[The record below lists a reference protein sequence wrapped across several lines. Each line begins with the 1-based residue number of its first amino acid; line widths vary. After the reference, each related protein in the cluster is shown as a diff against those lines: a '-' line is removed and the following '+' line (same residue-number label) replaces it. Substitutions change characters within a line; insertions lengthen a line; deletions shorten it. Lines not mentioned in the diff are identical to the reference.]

1 MTTAMPAGT
10 GCPELAGACAVD
22 HATDQSGPHSAYGFT
37 VGFCE
42 RASGRGDTVGLSAEL
57 VQWDAEPGFPRVVEV
72 CADVDGTILELSTP
86 ADVERLRT
94 AAYAF
99 GQGLSTL
106 AVRLA
111 GQQNPGA
118 HRGCEGL
125 GGHYSLDH
133 PGPPEGLDHVGP
145 VTALG
150 APGDRAGEFLQA
162 QLFQSQAQDSPPVIA
177 LWTGSVDAEVGAR
190 DARVYALQLRCM
202 ADHIEHLA
210 ARLDRITT
218 GWRDESVGRGETAT
232 KAA

>member
-1 MTTAMPAGT
+1 M
-10 GCPELAGACAVD
+10 
-22 HATDQSGPHSAYGFT
+22 
-37 VGFCE
+37 
-42 RASGRGDTVGLSAEL
+42 
-57 VQWDAEPGFPRVVEV
+57 
-72 CADVDGTILELSTP
+72 STP

-118 HRGCEGL
+118 RRGCEGL
-125 GGHYSLDH
+125 GGHCSLDH

-177 LWTGSVDAEVGAR
+177 LWAGSVDAEVGAR
-190 DARVYALQLRCM
+190 GARACALQLRCM

-210 ARLDRITT
+210 AQLDRITT
-218 GWRDESVGRGETAT
+218 GWRDESVAGSMEAAT
-232 KAA
+232 KAT